1 MCIELKVI
9 VKTCLKLLSWN
20 GCLPLYHWPMFN
32 FRLHIQQAVLP
43 SLLIS
48 LESTCSPCGNLH
60 YCSDGSSS
68 SLLLPS
74 VLSATEVRGV
84 CVCVCVC
91 IAHVGYT
98 CMSVG
103 IWVCLHVY
111 VLWVWVRVCVS
122 ERERVLECA
131 FLWFVNILCTFYS
144 SFDIM
149 LLGLHNVSPLFVW
162 LFFILVYCACCL
174 GSHNVQGLG
183 DHELRP
189 HFYINVAD
197 IETLE
202 NEISFIACELFIF
215 LQEQPWSLKTWL
227 FGFFKC
233 LCALHPSTQ

>member
-1 MCIELKVI
+1 MFEAI
-9 VKTCLKLLSWN
+9 VLEWLFTT
-20 GCLPLYHWPMFN
+20 LPLTNVQFQITHPAGCFAQFIN
-32 FRLHIQQAVLP
+32 FFGEHVFTLWKFA
-43 SLLIS
+43 LLQRRIIFF
-48 LESTCSPCGNLH
+48 SPPPIGVVC
-60 YCSDGSSS
+60 Y
-68 SLLLPS
+68 
-74 VLSATEVRGV
+74 RGEGG
-84 CVCVCVC
+84 VCVC

-202 NEISFIACELFIF
+202 NEISFIACELFVF

>member
-1 MCIELKVI
+1 MEICTTAATDHL
-9 VKTCLKLLSWN
+9 LLSSSHRC
-20 GCLPLYHWPMFN
+20 CLLQRW
-32 FRLHIQQAVLP
+32 
-43 SLLIS
+43 
-48 LESTCSPCGNLH
+48 G
-60 YCSDGSSS
+60 G
-68 SLLLPS
+68 
-74 VLSATEVRGV
+74 
-84 CVCVCVC
+84 CVCVYCTCGVYMHECRYMSVFACVC
-91 IAHVGYT
+91 VV
-98 CMSVG
+98 SVSES
-103 IWVCLHVY
+103 VCL
-111 VLWVWVRVCVS
+111 
-122 ERERVLECA
+122 RERVLECA

-202 NEISFIACELFIF
+202 NEISFIACELFVF